1 MSGIQQLLFSTKGQ
15 AGLPGVITLSDNT
28 LTVTGNSSALH
39 VGYELNPD
47 GFAYS
52 NATIFGRQVLEQWV
66 DPAGKAGLFE
76 VFVQTISG
84 GPVNGT
90 LGAWLPLTVAYQWYI
105 QANTIINQSVVAKI
119 AVTIRRVGQTT
130 PEATAYIDLSAH
142 K

>member
-1 MSGIQQLLFSTKGQ
+1 MSGIQQLLFGTKGL
-15 AGLPGVITLSDNT
+15 AGALGVITLSDNV

-47 GFAYS
+47 GHAYS
-52 NATIFGRQVLEQWV
+52 VATIFGRSPLEQWV
-66 DPAGKAGLFE
+66 DPVGASGLFE
-76 VFVQTISG
+76 VYVSVVSG

-90 LGAWLPLTVAYQWYI
+90 INAWLPLSTAYQWYI
-105 QANTIINQSVVAKI
+105 QANTTINQSVVAKI